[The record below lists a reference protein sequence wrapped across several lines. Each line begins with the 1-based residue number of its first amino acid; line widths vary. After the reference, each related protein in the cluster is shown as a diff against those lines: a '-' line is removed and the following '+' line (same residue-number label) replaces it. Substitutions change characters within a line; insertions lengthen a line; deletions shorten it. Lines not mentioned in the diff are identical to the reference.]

1 MRKETKRIVRTYT
14 TGIFEADMLGHLI
27 NVSEEVR
34 DKQNNPQRPHSK
46 KLKERQYKS
55 GLRAALDRYGE
66 RYQTAPTACWRSLNV
81 LINKGNVIYTRV
93 VNRVRKLFVNS

>member
-1 MRKETKRIVRTYT
+1 MRKKTKRIVRTYT

-34 DKQNNPQRPHSK
+34 DKQNNPQPPHSK
-46 KLKERQYKS
+46 KLKESKHRG

-66 RYQTAPTACWRSLNV
+66 RSHTAPTACWRSLNV

>member
-27 NVSEEVR
+27 NVSEEAR
-34 DKQNNPQRPHSK
+34 DKQNNPQPPHSK

-66 RYQTAPTACWRSLNV
+66 RSHTAPTACWRSLNV